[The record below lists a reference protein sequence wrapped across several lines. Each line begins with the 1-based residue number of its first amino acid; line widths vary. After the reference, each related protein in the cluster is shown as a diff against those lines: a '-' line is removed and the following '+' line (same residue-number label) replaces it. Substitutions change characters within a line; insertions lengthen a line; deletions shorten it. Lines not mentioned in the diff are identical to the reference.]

1 MLCETARDWLLHAG
15 HPVRLADAPP
25 DVATHVHGCPDCQQV
40 MAKIA
45 RLDQA
50 WRDLPLPATA
60 QSTKAKFLEQ
70 TLNRPAA
77 PRKPARRR
85 WVLPAGISSAVTLAL
100 LLAIGLAVWLA
111 PARTAHANSEVVI
124 EKLIDWNLQLTESK
138 DPQERAEL
146 FARHAD
152 GLKSDMGK
160 AKLTTADQQL
170 AQNLYDNGAWLAA
183 NEEPLEE
190 AHRFTDVADQIL
202 SRMESAATGKDER
215 MTQLLLVN
223 YERVSARGIDAK
235 LAKVKNPQGDP
246 LKKLERIQA
255 REAKRLE
262 RLQQLRDQMPDA
274 SKKELKR
281 VIEQTTK
288 KQKKNHKK

>member
-1 MLCETARDWLLHAG
+1 MICQTARDWLLNAD
-15 HPVRLADAPP
+15 HPARLADAPA
-25 DVATHVHGCPDCQQV
+25 DVASHIHGCSDCQQL

-60 QSTKAKFLEQ
+60 QSTKAKFLKQ
-70 TLNRPAA
+70 TFNRPAQ
-77 PRKPARRR
+77 PRVPVRRT
-85 WVLPAGISSAVTLAL
+85 WVLPAGVSAAVSLAL
-100 LLAIGLAVWLA
+100 LLVIGLAVWLA
-111 PARTAHANSEVVI
+111 PAPTAHANSEVVI
-124 EKLIDWNLQLTESK
+124 EKLIDWNLQMTESK
-138 DPQERAEL
+138 DARERADL
-146 FARHAD
+146 FTRHAD
-152 GLKSDMGK
+152 SLKADMGT
-160 AKLTTADQQL
+160 AKLTTADRQF
-170 AQNLYDNGAWLAA
+170 AQHLFDNGAWLAA
-183 NEEPLEE
+183 NEDSLEE

-202 SRMESAATGKDER
+202 SRMESAAGGNDAR

-235 LAKVKNPQGDP
+235 LARVKNPQGDP
-246 LKKLERIQA
+246 LKKMERIQA

-262 RLQQLRDQMPDA
+262 RLQQLHDLMPDA

-281 VIEQTTK
+281 VIEQTAK